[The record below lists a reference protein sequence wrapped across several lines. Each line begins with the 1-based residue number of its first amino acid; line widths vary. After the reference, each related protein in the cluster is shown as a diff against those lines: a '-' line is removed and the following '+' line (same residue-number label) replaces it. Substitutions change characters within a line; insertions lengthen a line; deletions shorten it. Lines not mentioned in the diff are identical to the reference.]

1 MHRTRCGE
9 AGHVLLEAVLLG
21 LIVLAVAASLG
32 IFARTAL
39 LREYAAARME
49 AALVARAQFSRME
62 AALDTGVPPPC
73 GVTEVRANERI
84 YRVETSVTRT
94 EDFYDVQLRLSWQ
107 IAGHAE
113 TVDFVRRMRHHVRV
127 EDTSGT

>member
-1 MHRTRCGE
+1 M
-9 AGHVLLEAVLLG
+9 
-21 LIVLAVAASLG
+21 
-32 IFARTAL
+32 
-39 LREYAAARME
+39 
-49 AALVARAQFSRME
+49 
-62 AALDTGVPPPC
+62 
-73 GVTEVRANERI
+73 TEVRANERI